1 MVLNNKVFVRV
12 AVSAQALVCRE
23 ASHKLQSG
31 FKFLPDFHLR
41 SYLSSQLALSPIGGS
56 SFDIALLTLHRTI
69 DQRIVHFMS
78 FQVITIIQYYLEANF
93 SNGVS
98 KCFP

>member
-1 MVLNNKVFVRV
+1 MVLGNKVFVLV

-31 FKFLPDFHLR
+31 LKFLPDFHR
-41 SYLSSQLALSPIGGS
+41 RAYLSSQLALSPIGGS
-56 SFDIALLTLHRTI
+56 PPDIALLTLHMMI

-78 FQVITIIQYYLEANF
+78 F
-93 SNGVS
+93 
-98 KCFP
+98 